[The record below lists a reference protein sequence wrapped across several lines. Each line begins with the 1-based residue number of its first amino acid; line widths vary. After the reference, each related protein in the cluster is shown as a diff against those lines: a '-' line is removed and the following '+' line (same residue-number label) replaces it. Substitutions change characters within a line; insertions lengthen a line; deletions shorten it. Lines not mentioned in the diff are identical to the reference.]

1 MDYGERLAKVEA
13 EVDSIREQLH
23 EIRAEQIRLR
33 EGLEKLR
40 DHMDRGFAE
49 MRAGQARTTRWLI
62 GMGISYGAA
71 IIGLIAKV
79 AGLF

>member
-1 MDYGERLAKVEA
+1 
-13 EVDSIREQLH
+13 
-23 EIRAEQIRLR
+23 
-33 EGLEKLR
+33 
-40 DHMDRGFAE
+40 MDRGFAE
-49 MRAGQARTTRWLI
+49 MRTRQARTTRWLI